1 MKPAAVASSH
11 RAAQALALARRVI
24 RSPWLIAA
32 LLALVGVGAFSV
44 GRASAPTGFEGQLPP
59 HVGVPAHATLVRRE
73 AYLQESAENW
83 YYAVAGSSHAALTA
97 FYRVQLSQDG
107 WTCFRSQVST
117 DITRDGKAFSG
128 SSVYMTALRGNT
140 RAQISTA
147 DQGYGA
153 FLLQDDLPENSIALK
168 ISLEATTAPVC
179 V

>member
-11 RAAQALALARRVI
+11 RAAQAQALARRAI
-24 RSPWLIAA
+24 RSPWLVAA
-32 LLALVGVGAFSV
+32 LLVVVGVGTFLV
-44 GRASAPTGFEGQLPP
+44 GRASAPAGFERQLPP
-59 HVGVPAHATLVRRE
+59 HVGVPAHAILVRRE

-117 DITRDGKAFSG
+117 NITRDGKAFSG

-140 RAQISTA
+140 KAQIYTA
-147 DQGYGA
+147 DQDYGA

-168 ISLEATTAPVC
+168 ISLEVTAAPVC